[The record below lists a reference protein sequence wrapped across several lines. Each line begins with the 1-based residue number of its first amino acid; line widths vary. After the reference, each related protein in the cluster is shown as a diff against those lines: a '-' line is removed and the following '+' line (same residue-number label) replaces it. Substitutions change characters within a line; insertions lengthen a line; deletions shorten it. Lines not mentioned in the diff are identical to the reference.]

1 MRFVCLVAALAA
13 AAGVV
18 TAGEDAGTPERA
30 ETKYLRNV
38 RQITFEGSK
47 NGEAYFS
54 HDGKQIIFQ
63 GVREAGN
70 PFYQIY
76 TMQLD
81 TGATRRIST
90 GKGKT
95 TCAWFHPK
103 KPRILFASTHLDTQ
117 SEAKQAEEIKRLK
130 EGPARRYSWDFDEN
144 FDLFETDLDGGNPV
158 RLTDAAGYDAEAN
171 YSPDGT
177 RVVLCSFRDGDGEIY
192 VMDADGKNPTRL
204 TTEKGYDGGPF
215 FSPDGKKIIWRH
227 FSDAEQ
233 KIAEVWTMDADGSNK
248 KQVTKLNSVS
258 WAPYFHPSMEWIV
271 FASNHEDPA
280 FEVYAIRPD
289 GSDLT
294 RITDTNGFDG
304 LPVISP
310 DGSTLMWTSNRNE
323 SRSQLF
329 LADLRMPAE
338 KEWRIKPAFTRV
350 PISAQISGENFEMRL
365 RQVAG
370 GAGAQ
375 QIEHAVGKGFMQNRL
390 LPPVPNAEKL
400 AADQIEETW
409 YVQGPSVVGYMPPRN
424 GATGVVVLCASL
436 KRDGSHREGV
446 AALMEAARIAY
457 SFTVA
462 KPEAPLPAIL
472 AIAAQED
479 ELTRASEAATTLLA
493 AISPNKDKPLKPTAL
508 ISFAGLS
515 GQGSQRVGVT
525 GAGSSSGWRKFA
537 EALAAR
543 HPGVQLNLS
552 DDPNVLPEL
561 AGASS
566 RSIPSLAFTSIAETG
581 EVNEDPFAILDGAGD
596 GRMADRLRGGA
607 MTLQCAMDAVRIL
620 LFQYDGWNLQF
631 NAFDSA
637 AAKAAAGAAR
647 RPYLGTVPE
656 YGTPNIK
663 GVKLKATREASPA
676 FNAGIKEGDIIV
688 GLAGKPIENVED
700 YLKVLESLRPDEE
713 TFIKVQRG
721 EQTLELKIRPG
732 AR

>member
-1 MRFVCLVAALAA
+1 MRLVCVVAALAA
-13 AAGVV
+13 AVAALH
-18 TAGEDAGTPERA
+18 AGEDAGAPERA
-30 ETKYLRNV
+30 ESKYLRNI
-38 RQITFEGSK
+38 RPITFDGAK

-54 HDGKQIIFQ
+54 PDMKQIIFQ
-63 GVREAGN
+63 GVREPGN

-81 TGATRRIST
+81 TGATRRVST

-103 KPRILFASTHLDTQ
+103 KPRLLFASTHLDST
-117 SEAKQAEEIKRLK
+117 SETKQAEEIKRQK
-130 EGPARRYSWDFDEN
+130 EGPARRYSWDFDDQ

-158 RLTDAAGYDAEAN
+158 RLTDAKGYDAEAN

-177 RVVLCSFRDGDGEIY
+177 RIVLCSFRDGDGEIY

-227 FSDAEQ
+227 FNDAEQ
-233 KIAEVWTMDADGSNK
+233 KVAEVWTMDADGSNK

-258 WAPYFHPSMEWIV
+258 WAPFYHPSMEWIV

-323 SRSQLF
+323 SKSQLF
-329 LADLRMPAE
+329 LADLRMPSE
-338 KEWRIKPAFTRV
+338 KEWRIKPAFTRIN
-350 PISAQISGENFEMRL
+350 ISAQVSGENFEMRL
-365 RQVAG
+365 RQIVG

-400 AADQIEETW
+400 VADQIEETW
-409 YVQGPSVVGYMPPRN
+409 YVQGPSVVGYMPARN
-424 GATGVVVLCASL
+424 GATTAIVLCAAL
-436 KRDGSHREGV
+436 KRDGSNREGV
-446 AALMEAARIAY
+446 AALMECARIAY

-462 KPEAPLPAIL
+462 KPDAPLPAVL

-479 ELTRASEAATTLLA
+479 ELPRSSEAAATLLA
-493 AISPNKDKPLKPTAL
+493 AISPNKDKPLTPAVL
-508 ISFAGLS
+508 ISLAGLS
-515 GQGSQRVGVT
+515 AQGSQRLNIAGV
-525 GAGSSSGWRKFA
+525 GSSSGWRRYV
-537 EALAAR
+537 ETLAAR

-552 DDPNVLPEL
+552 DDPNAVPEL
-561 AGASS
+561 AGASA
-566 RSIPSLAFTSIAETG
+566 RSIPSIAFSSVPDLG
-581 EVNEDPFAILDGAGD
+581 EANEDPFALLDGGD
-596 GRMADRLRGGA
+596 GRLADRARGPQ
-607 MTLQCAMDAVRIL
+607 MSLQCAMDGVRLL
-620 LFQYDGWNLQF
+620 LFQLQNLDLKF
-631 NAFDSA
+631 FAFDSA

-663 GVKLKATREASPA
+663 GVKLKGVREASPA
-676 FNAGIKEGDIIV
+676 LNAGVKEGDIIV
-688 GLAGKPIENVED
+688 GLAGKPIENVDD

-713 TFIKVQRG
+713 TLIKIERG
-721 EQTLELKIRPG
+721 TESLELKIRPG